1 MAADDSG
8 AIHLFEADPRGVM
21 PLTPEEGL
29 HVPASVER
37 VLRSGR
43 FAITSDQGFE
53 AVIRQCTLPRP
64 NDGVDLRKL
73 IDAMCAMHG
82 AGFAHSMRAWPP
94 NPSTGARHVV
104 GGIYGVSIGRLFC
117 AESMFCLPRP
127 SAR

>member
-1 MAADDSG
+1 MTRG

-53 AVIRQCTLPRP
+53 AVIRGFALPRP
-64 NDGVDLRKL
+64 NDGVW
-73 IDAMCAMHG
+73 I
-82 AGFAHSMRAWPP
+82 
-94 NPSTGARHVV
+94 
-104 GGIYGVSIGRLFC
+104 
-117 AESMFCLPRP
+117 
-127 SAR
+127 SAS